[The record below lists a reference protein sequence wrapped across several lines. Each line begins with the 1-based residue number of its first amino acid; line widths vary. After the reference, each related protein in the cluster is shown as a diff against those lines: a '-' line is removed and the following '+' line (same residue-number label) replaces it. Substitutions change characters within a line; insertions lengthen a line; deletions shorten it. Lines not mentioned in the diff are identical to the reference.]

1 MSEELKPIAA
11 ENEQFEEQSANL
23 SESPAT
29 EEVQSENYNEEEA
42 IDFSNKGLKDLV
54 DMLQDLLDKADV
66 QQLYKYAESIKA
78 AFYRT
83 LKKEKIAA
91 GLQENETVT
100 AKLAEAAAESED
112 APKAEE
118 EIVSV
123 NPFAEVERG
132 FKELFGKYKVIRTQY
147 VQDLNQKKEENLA
160 VKTEVIE
167 ELKALVENPG
177 DINKAYPTFRELQA
191 KWRSAG
197 AVPQANS
204 KDIYSS
210 YNHYV
215 ESFYDF
221 VKINR
226 ELRELDLKKNLEAK
240 ENLCQRAEA
249 LADSKSPV
257 NSFREL
263 QKLHEEWKEYGPV
276 DREFR
281 ESIWERF
288 RAATAVVNKKHQEF
302 FESQKGAQQQ
312 NLAAKVALC
321 EKIEAILEE
330 INANANSKL
339 NDIFAK
345 VESIK
350 QEWKTIGF
358 ASKKDNAKIYDRFRE
373 TCNKINAIKKEYY
386 SEYKSQIRDNKA
398 KKVSLCEQAEALA
411 ESTDWKK
418 TSDILIGLQKQWK
431 ESGVIPHKQ
440 SELLWKR
447 FRSACDTFFEKKNQY
462 FSEKDRQFDE
472 NLIAKNALLEE
483 ITDYESQSEALDKA
497 AAHDF
502 QEKWDAIGFV
512 PMKDKVK
519 VMNAYA
525 KAMNDKF
532 GITIDL
538 DQALRSRRRKFEPR
552 GKFGQ
557 KVLSEKDRLIQK
569 FIKMEQD
576 IATWEN
582 NMGFFAASK
591 NAEQLLS
598 ELTGKIEVA
607 KQELADLEDKI
618 KSFDKEENE
627 QE

>member
-240 ENLCQRAEA
+240 ENLC
-249 LADSKSPV
+249 
-257 NSFREL
+257 
-263 QKLHEEWKEYGPV
+263 
-276 DREFR
+276 
-281 ESIWERF
+281 
-288 RAATAVVNKKHQEF
+288 
-302 FESQKGAQQQ
+302 
-312 NLAAKVALC
+312 
-321 EKIEAILEE
+321 
-330 INANANSKL
+330 
-339 NDIFAK
+339 
-345 VESIK
+345 
-350 QEWKTIGF
+350 
-358 ASKKDNAKIYDRFRE
+358 
-373 TCNKINAIKKEYY
+373 
-386 SEYKSQIRDNKA
+386 
-398 KKVSLCEQAEALA
+398 
-411 ESTDWKK
+411 
-418 TSDILIGLQKQWK
+418 
-431 ESGVIPHKQ
+431 
-440 SELLWKR
+440 
-447 FRSACDTFFEKKNQY
+447 
-462 FSEKDRQFDE
+462 
-472 NLIAKNALLEE
+472 
-483 ITDYESQSEALDKA
+483 
-497 AAHDF
+497 
-502 QEKWDAIGFV
+502 
-512 PMKDKVK
+512 
-519 VMNAYA
+519 
-525 KAMNDKF
+525 
-532 GITIDL
+532 
-538 DQALRSRRRKFEPR
+538 
-552 GKFGQ
+552 
-557 KVLSEKDRLIQK
+557 
-569 FIKMEQD
+569 
-576 IATWEN
+576 
-582 NMGFFAASK
+582 
-591 NAEQLLS
+591 
-598 ELTGKIEVA
+598 
-607 KQELADLEDKI
+607 
-618 KSFDKEENE
+618 KSFSPLATV
-627 QE
+627 QIGRAHV